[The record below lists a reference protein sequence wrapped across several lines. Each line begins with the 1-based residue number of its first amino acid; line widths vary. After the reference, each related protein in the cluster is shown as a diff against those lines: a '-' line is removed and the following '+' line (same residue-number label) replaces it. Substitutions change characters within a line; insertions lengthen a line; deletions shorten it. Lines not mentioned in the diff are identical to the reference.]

1 MTKIIESFN
10 LKELE
15 RKAKKI
21 RQNIIE
27 MIGVDHPGHVGGSLS
42 CADIITYLYFEELHI
57 TPENFHLKD
66 RNRFVMSKGH
76 SVLAQYAA
84 LVELGFFDRNELK
97 KTKTIDGIL
106 QGHPERD
113 KTPGIEANTGSLGQ
127 GLSIGCG
134 MAYAARLDDI
144 ENTVYVLLGDSELAE
159 GQVWEAA
166 MSAGNFK
173 LDNLVAIVDANG
185 MGSVGF
191 MEERFDIKNID
202 DKFQSFGW
210 EAICIDG
217 HNFNEIHYAFHF
229 AKKRC
234 GKPIV
239 IIANTIKGKGLFFAE
254 RNPSFHNSALTEEQY
269 KIALEVFAVK
279 ETEVETVR

>member
-1 MTKIIESFN
+1 MVNIKESVNFD
-10 LKELE
+10 ELD
-15 RKAKKI
+15 RKAKRVRK
-21 RQNIIE
+21 NIIE
-27 MIGVDHPGHVGGSLS
+27 MIGIGHPGHVGGSLS
-42 CADIITYLYFEELHI
+42 CADIVTYLYFEKLQV
-57 TPENFHLKD
+57 TPENFGSD
-66 RNRFVMSKGH
+66 NRNRFVMSKGH

-84 LVELGFFDRNELK
+84 LVELGFFDRNELA

-134 MAYAARLDDI
+134 MAYAARLDQY

-202 DKFQSFGW
+202 EKFRSFGW
-210 EAICIDG
+210 EAVCING
-217 HNFNEIHYAFHF
+217 HDFREIHLALQF
-229 AKKRC
+229 AEKKC
-234 GKPIV
+234 GKPKV
-239 IIANTIKGKGLFFAE
+239 IIANTVKGKGLNFAE

-269 KIALEVFAVK
+269 KIAVEAFATNQ
-279 ETEVETVR
+279 TEVETA